1 MRSQRCVVVALL
13 TLVAAG
19 RATPAAAV
27 AAPIGRLDIPPHSPR
42 FPIYAADALQGTTM
56 AGRVAVS
63 NPHTGE
69 HAAERN
75 PWT

>member
-1 MRSQRCVVVALL
+1 MVVALL

-19 RATPAAAV
+19 SAAPAAAV
-27 AAPIGRLDIPPHSPR
+27 SAPIGRLGIPPHSPR
-42 FPIYAADALQGTTM
+42 FPIYAAASDAPQGTAM

-69 HAAERN
+69 HPAERYL
-75 PWT
+75 WT